1 MEQKR
6 FDDLQLLADT
16 MERMNEAED
25 FVDVANMI
33 FEFIKNYASYDMAVI
48 YRVDKQEQLL
58 EIVSC
63 LGADI
68 NKLKNRVRFK
78 VGEGAV
84 GRVAQSRKPIHIKNA
99 LKEESILVRQFYD
112 EDPIIRSFIA
122 VPLIVRGEVNGILSV
137 SSSEEDLYSEYDVKM
152 INMIASQG
160 ALLLEL
166 NNQLSVTRTISD
178 TVLENINSG
187 VMLLRDDNQ
196 IMTFNSAAERI
207 TGLDR
212 SEVIGRSVGELE
224 LMVEG
229 GEGHVLLDIN
239 QTEQNEENG
248 FVRHRSGEKI
258 DLKLSTSH
266 FWDKKEEAQR
276 CVCVFRDN
284 TEIGRLQKQ
293 LMVAEKLAALGR
305 LTAGLTH
312 EIRNPLLPIS
322 NASEYLYHKY
332 RDVSE
337 ELDMLLKII
346 KEESDRLN
354 KLLSQLSAL
363 YKNGMFLKGECNVK
377 TITEEIQILLH
388 YALEKKKIQLDL
400 DGIDPLMT
408 VNLSKDN
415 LKQVMINILLNA
427 IDAIPEG
434 KTDGQR
440 KISIRTA
447 RECRVGII
455 RVQDTGVGIRKEN
468 LEKIFDPFFSTKDT
482 GSGIG
487 LSLVFRIMNNAG
499 GSISIESEEGTG
511 TVVTLRLPLIME
523 HESDE

>member
-1 MEQKR
+1 MDKR

-16 MERMNEAED
+16 MERMNDAEN

-48 YRVDKQEQLL
+48 YRVDKQAQQL

-68 NKLKNRVRFK
+68 NKLKKRVRFK

-84 GRVAQSRKPIHIKNA
+84 GKVAQNKRPIHLKNA

-152 INMIASQG
+152 INIIASQG

-166 NNQLSVTRTISD
+166 NNQLSVTKTISD

-187 VMLLRDDNQ
+187 VMLLGEDNKV
-196 IMTFNSAAERI
+196 MTFNHAAERI
-207 TGLDR
+207 TGMDR
-212 SEVIGRSVGELE
+212 SDIIGRNMESLGMMTET
-224 LMVEG
+224 G
-229 GEGHVLLDIN
+229 DGYVLLGTDSG
-239 QTEQNEENG
+239 EKVEENG
-248 FVRHRSGEKI
+248 YLQNRNGEKI
-258 DLKLSTSH
+258 DLKVSTSY
-266 FWDKKEEAQR
+266 FWDKKEETRQ

-332 RDVSE
+332 SHVSE

-363 YKNGMFLKGECNVK
+363 YKNGMFLKGECNVQ
-377 TITEEIQILLH
+377 TVVDEILILLH
-388 YALEKKKIQLDL
+388 YALDKKQIQMDTA
-400 DGIDPLMT
+400 GIDGKLT
-408 VNLSKDN
+408 VNLSGDN
-415 LKQVMINILLNA
+415 LKQVLINILLNA
-427 IDAIPEG
+427 VDAIPVDGWQRERRIMVETEKEG
-434 KTDGQR
+434 TDG
-440 KISIRTA
+440 
-447 RECRVGII
+447 VI
-455 RVQDTGVGIRKEN
+455 RVRDTGVGIKKED
-468 LEKIFDPFFSTKDT
+468 LGKIFDPFFSTKET

-487 LSLVFRIMNNAG
+487 LSLVYRIISNAG
-499 GSISIESEEGTG
+499 GTISVESEENRGTA
-511 TVVTLRLPLIME
+511 VTLRLPLIVQNE
-523 HESDE
+523 G